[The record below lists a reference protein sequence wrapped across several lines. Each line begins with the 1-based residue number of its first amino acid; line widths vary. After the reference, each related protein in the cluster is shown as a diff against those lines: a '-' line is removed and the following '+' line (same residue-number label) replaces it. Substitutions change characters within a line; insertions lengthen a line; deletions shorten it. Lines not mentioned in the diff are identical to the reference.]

1 MEPEGRKRYRRVEM
15 DDRQAPP
22 TGPRAAIRRGGVVVS
37 RGGASDPELLMGG
50 IPTTG
55 ADLNVSAGVV
65 YSNLDSAFG
74 DITRNGL
81 PTRAA
86 PSDDGTWCAVRDT
99 KTGAILHP

>member
-1 MEPEGRKRYRRVEM
+1 MTGRRRRSVPEPRY
-15 DDRQAPP
+15 A
-22 TGPRAAIRRGGVVVS
+22 VVVS
-37 RGGASDPELLMGG
+37 QGGASDPELLMDG

-86 PSDDGTWCAVRDT
+86 PSDDGTWCAFATPRRERSSIHDQAGEL
-99 KTGAILHP
+99 TG

>member
-1 MEPEGRKRYRRVEM
+1 MELEGKGIAVWKWMTGRRRRPVPEPRY
-15 DDRQAPP
+15 A
-22 TGPRAAIRRGGVVVS
+22 VVVS

-65 YSNLDSAFG
+65 YSNLDSAFA